1 MPKHPKTPAGQPVVK
16 VNHGRL
22 QIVLTY
28 RGIRKYLSL
37 GLPDSKSNLLY
48 AEMVK
53 SRIVSDL
60 INDNFDPTL
69 DKYRREALK
78 PDERKTVDDISI
90 AQLWEQYTN
99 YKRHHLAPST
109 IAKDFDRI
117 ANHINKFP
125 ATTLDAAV
133 GVRDYLNSTTT
144 PNATKRVLTQ
154 LNACCAWAM
163 DSKLIAVNP
172 FIGMAAGIK
181 APRSKADGE
190 DIDPFSPDE
199 RDRIIAA
206 LKLLNS
212 EYAALVEFMFRTGC
226 RPSEAI
232 ALQHR
237 HISADFKT
245 VTFEQAVTIS
255 ENGLA
260 VKQGLKTQQKRVFP
274 CGKDL
279 TVFLKSIA
287 PCQIDR
293 EQFLFRSSNGKF
305 IDFHNFSNRV
315 WHPTLT
321 ILGIKSR
328 NPYQM
333 RHSYITFCINS
344 GMNAKDV
351 ARLVG
356 NSAEIIYRHYMGGSR
371 DLIAPDI

>member
-1 MPKHPKTPAGQPVVK
+1 MTRKPKTPAGQPTIK
-16 VNHGRL
+16 INHGRI

-28 RGIRKYLSL
+28 RGVRKYLSL
-37 GLPDSKSNLLY
+37 GLPDSKPNRVY

-60 INDNFDPTL
+60 LNDNFDPTL
-69 DKYRREALK
+69 EKYKRDALK
-78 PDERKTVDDISI
+78 PDEHKPTDDISI

-99 YKRHHLAPST
+99 YKRPQLAPST
-109 IAKDFDRI
+109 IAKDFDRVAVYI
-117 ANHINKFP
+117 ARFP
-125 ATTLDAAV
+125 VSTLDGAIA
-133 GVRDYLNSTTT
+133 VRDYLNSTTT
-144 PNATKRVLTQ
+144 PNTTKRVLTQ
-154 LNACCAWAM
+154 LNACCAWAV
-163 DSKLIAVNP
+163 DSRLIVVNP
-172 FIGMAAGIK
+172 FVGMAAGIK
-181 APRSKADGE
+181 APKVKTDGE

-199 RDRIIAA
+199 RERIIQA
-206 LKLLNS
+206 LKALNS

-232 ALQHR
+232 ALQFK
-237 HISADFKT
+237 HISVGCKNI
-245 VTFEQAVTIS
+245 TFEQAVTTS

-279 TVFLKSIA
+279 TAFLKSIA
-287 PCQIDR
+287 PEQIDR
-293 EQFLFRSSNGKF
+293 EQFIFRSPKKKF

-315 WHPTLT
+315 WHPTLAS
-321 ILGIKSR
+321 LDIKQR

-333 RHSYITFCINS
+333 RHTFITHCINS

-356 NSAEIIYRHYMGGSR
+356 NSAEIIYKHYMGGSR
-371 DLIAPDI
+371 DLVAPDI

>member
-1 MPKHPKTPAGQPVVK
+1 MPKKPKTPAGQPVIK

-28 RGIRKYLSL
+28 RGVRKYLSL

-53 SRIVSDL
+53 SRISSDL

-69 DKYRREALK
+69 DKYRREAHK
-78 PDERKTVDDISI
+78 PDERKPDNDISI

-109 IAKDFDRI
+109 IAKDFDRVS
-117 ANHINKFP
+117 NHISKFP
-125 ATTLDAAV
+125 ATTLDEAV
-133 GVRDYLNSTTT
+133 AVRDYLNSTTT

-172 FIGMAAGIK
+172 FMGMAASIK
-181 APRSKADGE
+181 APKAKAEGE

-199 RDRIIAA
+199 RDRIIGA
-206 LKLLNS
+206 LKLQGDN
-212 EYAALVEFMFRTGC
+212 YAALAEFMFRAGC

-232 ALQHR
+232 ALQWR
-237 HISADFKT
+237 HISADFKLI
-245 VTFEQAVTIS
+245 TFEQAVTIS
-255 ENGLA
+255 ETGLA
-260 VKQGLKTQQKRVFP
+260 VKPGLKTQQRRIFP

-279 TVFLKSIA
+279 TAFLKSIA
-287 PCQIDR
+287 PEQIDR
-293 EQFLFRSSNGKF
+293 EQFIFRSPKGKF

-315 WHPTLT
+315 WHPTLASLD
-321 ILGIKSR
+321 IEQR

-333 RHSYITFCINS
+333 RHTFITHCINS

-356 NSAEIIYRHYMGGSR
+356 NSAEIIYKHYMGGSR
-371 DLIAPDI
+371 DLVAPDL